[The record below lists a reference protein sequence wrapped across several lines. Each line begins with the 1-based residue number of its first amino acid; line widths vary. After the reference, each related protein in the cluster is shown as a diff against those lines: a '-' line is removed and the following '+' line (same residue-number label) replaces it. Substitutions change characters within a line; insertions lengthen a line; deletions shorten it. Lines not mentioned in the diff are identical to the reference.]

1 MHHPLCRQVAVL
13 LGIGLTLTAASGCGS
28 SGSEAQRPTSTDTTP
43 VEWPTDSSTGGER
56 VIDPGDG
63 GSYRP
68 ELDTTTMSDTID
80 NPYLPMPVGA
90 TWRYEG
96 ESDGVMEVVE
106 IEVTDATKSVMGIEA
121 TVVRDTVTVGGALV
135 EDTMDWFAQDA
146 DGNVWYLG
154 EEVQDY
160 EDGKVVSTA
169 GSWEAGVNGAL
180 PGIVMPARPVSGDVF
195 RQEYLEGEAE
205 DMMEITGTDQTVT
218 VASGTYGDVV
228 ETRDWSP
235 LEPEVVEEKAYAP
248 GVGKI
253 REKKVAGGDGVAELV
268 AFDLGR

>member
-1 MHHPLCRQVAVL
+1 
-13 LGIGLTLTAASGCGS
+13 
-28 SGSEAQRPTSTDTTP
+28 
-43 VEWPTDSSTGGER
+43 
-56 VIDPGDG
+56 
-63 GSYRP
+63 
-68 ELDTTTMSDTID
+68 
-80 NPYLPMPVGA
+80 MPVGA

-106 IEVTDATKSVMGIEA
+106 IEVTDATRSVMGIDA

-154 EEVQDY
+154 EEVEDY

-180 PGIVMPARPVSGDVF
+180 PGIVMPARPASGDVF

-218 VASGTYGDVV
+218 VASGTYDDVV

-235 LEPEVVEEKAYAP
+235 LEPEVVEEKAYAL

-253 REKKVAGGDGVAELV
+253 RERKVAGGDGVAELV
-268 AFDLGR
+268 AFDLGP